1 MQTMVERGCGLDVHQ
16 ASVVAC
22 LLVALNN
29 GKVKKQIRTFNTTTR
44 ELVKLREWLLS
55 EGCTHAAME
64 TTGVCWK
71 PIFAILEGC
80 FQLVVANAQQASC
93 AGRRTT

>member
-16 ASVVAC
+16 ATVVAC

-29 GKVKKQIRTFNTTTR
+29 GTVKKQIRTFNTTTR

-55 EGCTHAAME
+55 EGC
-64 TTGVCWK
+64 GNWRS
-71 PIFAILEGC
+71 PLYP
-80 FQLVVANAQQASC
+80 
-93 AGRRTT
+93 